1 MLFQVTAK
9 AARSSAKLNHIVLVV
24 FASSISFP
32 SLTLVKLLFI
42 SAQNLTDA
50 ARVRAVEGHVVRVL
64 AAFLVPCPQRASFFV
79 LVLQNFVVALANTTA
94 HGAGE
99 QSEVPVR
106 AALATLGPPS
116 AIGVL
121 VDALPIAKAARSTH
135 FCHEL
140 LVGVT
145 LSVLF
150 PVAAARMQVDAYIVC
165 MAAREW
171 ALLNHCDGVG
181 FTLTG
186 LRPIAARL
194 VGIVADRGN
203 HVARHGAKL
212 LGPQPQLFVLFC
224 VAVSFVRPIAAV
236 PRVVH
241 AERIGF
247 SCVNE

>member
-9 AARSSAKLNHIVLVV
+9 AARSGAKLNHIVRVV

-42 SAQNLTDA
+42 SAQNFTDA

-94 HGAGE
+94 HGASE

-106 AALATLGPPS
+106 AALATLGPAP

-121 VDALPIAKAARSTH
+121 VDALPTAKAARSTH
-135 FCHEL
+135 GCHEL

-145 LSVLF
+145 LSVFF
-150 PVAAARMQVDAYIVC
+150 PVAAARMQVDAYVGC
-165 MAAREW
+165 MATRERT
-171 ALLNHCDGVG
+171 LLNHRDGV
-181 FTLTG
+181 
-186 LRPIAARL
+186 
-194 VGIVADRGN
+194 
-203 HVARHGAKL
+203 
-212 LGPQPQLFVLFC
+212 
-224 VAVSFVRPIAAV
+224 
-236 PRVVH
+236 
-241 AERIGF
+241 
-247 SCVNE
+247 